1 MLQEQLIVLLAFFY
15 NLTKRK
21 IKAKK
26 DNGKQM
32 RTSTIE
38 RITNETKVN
47 LVLDLDGVGRGKI
60 KTNIPFFDH
69 MLEQLTFHSLVDLEL
84 NARGD
89 IDIDFHH
96 SVEDCGICLGKAFV
110 EALGDKKGINRYGF
124 FLLPMDDA
132 LIRVA
137 LDFSGRSFL
146 SWKVN
151 FPANRVGEFDLELVR
166 EFFNA
171 FSTNSG
177 TTLHVEML
185 DGFNSHHISEA
196 IFKAVGKSIK
206 MAIEKNKGV
215 EMIPSTKGSL

>member
-1 MLQEQLIVLLAFFY
+1 
-15 NLTKRK
+15 
-21 IKAKK
+21 
-26 DNGKQM
+26 M
-32 RTSTIE
+32 RTSKIE
-38 RITNETKVN
+38 RITNETKIN
-47 LVLDLDGVGRGKI
+47 LFLKLDGVGKSTV
-60 KTNIPFFDH
+60 KTCIPFLDH
-69 MLEQLTFHSLVDLEL
+69 VLDQLVFHSSIDLEL
-84 NARGD
+84 NAEGD
-89 IDIDFHH
+89 IEIDFHH
-96 SVEDCGICLGKAFV
+96 TVEDCGICLGKAFM

-151 FPANRVGEFDLELVR
+151 FPTNRVGDFDLELVR

-177 TTLHVEML
+177 ATLHVEML

-196 IFKAVGKSIK
+196 IFKAMGKSIK
-206 MAIEKNKGV
+206 MAVAKNKDV
-215 EMIPSTKGSL
+215 EIIPSTKGRL

>member
-1 MLQEQLIVLLAFFY
+1 
-15 NLTKRK
+15 
-21 IKAKK
+21 
-26 DNGKQM
+26 M
-32 RTSTIE
+32 RTSKIE
-38 RITNETKVN
+38 RITNETKIN
-47 LVLDLDGVGRGKI
+47 LFLKLDGVGKSTV
-60 KTNIPFFDH
+60 KTCIPFLDH
-69 MLEQLTFHSLVDLEL
+69 LLDQLVFHSSIDLEL
-84 NARGD
+84 NAEGD
-89 IDIDFHH
+89 IEIDFHH
-96 SVEDCGICLGKAFV
+96 TVEDCGICLGKAFM

-151 FPANRVGEFDLELVR
+151 FPTNRVGDFDLELVR

-177 TTLHVEML
+177 ATLHVEML

-196 IFKAVGKSIK
+196 IFKAMGKSIK
-206 MAIEKNKGV
+206 MAVAKNKDV
-215 EMIPSTKGSL
+215 EIIPSTKGSL

>member
-1 MLQEQLIVLLAFFY
+1 
-15 NLTKRK
+15 
-21 IKAKK
+21 
-26 DNGKQM
+26 M
-32 RTSTIE
+32 RTSKIE
-38 RITNETKVN
+38 RITNETKIN
-47 LVLDLDGVGRGKI
+47 LFLKLDGVGKSTV
-60 KTNIPFFDH
+60 KTCIPFLDH
-69 MLEQLTFHSLVDLEL
+69 VLDQLVFHSSIDLEL
-84 NARGD
+84 NAEGD

-96 SVEDCGICLGKAFV
+96 TVEDCGICLGKAFM

-151 FPANRVGEFDLELVR
+151 FPTNRVGDFDLELVR

-177 TTLHVEML
+177 ATLHVEML

-196 IFKAVGKSIK
+196 IFKAMGKSIK
-206 MAIEKNKGV
+206 IAVAKNKDV
-215 EMIPSTKGSL
+215 EIIPSTKGSL

>member
-1 MLQEQLIVLLAFFY
+1 M
-15 NLTKRK
+15 RR
-21 IKAKK
+21 AKL
-26 DNGKQM
+26 
-32 RTSTIE
+32 E
-38 RITNETKVN
+38 RITNETKIN
-47 LVLDLDGVGRGKI
+47 LVLDLDGSGKGAI

-69 MLEQLTFHSLVDLEL
+69 MLEQLIFHSSVDLEL
-84 NARGD
+84 KAQGD
-89 IDIDFHH
+89 IEIDYHH
-96 SVEDCGICLGKAFV
+96 TVEDCGICLGKAFM

-146 SWKVN
+146 SWKVS
-151 FPANRVGEFDLELVR
+151 FPTNRVGNFDLELVR

-177 TTLHVEML
+177 ATLHVEKL

-196 IFKAVGKSIK
+196 IFKTMGKSIK
-206 MAIEKNKGV
+206 MAITKNKGM
-215 EMIPSTKGSL
+215 EIIPSTKGSL

>member
-1 MLQEQLIVLLAFFY
+1 M
-15 NLTKRK
+15 RS
-21 IKAKK
+21 AK
-26 DNGKQM
+26 
-32 RTSTIE
+32 IE
-38 RITNETKVN
+38 RITNETSIN
-47 LVLDLDGVGRGKI
+47 LVLNLDGNGKGEI
-60 KTNIPFFDH
+60 NTNIPFFDH
-69 MLEQLTFHSLVDLEL
+69 MLEQLIFHSSVDLEL
-84 NARGD
+84 NAQGD
-89 IDIDFHH
+89 VEIDYHH
-96 SVEDCGICLGKAFV
+96 TVEDCGICLGKAFM

-151 FPANRVGEFDLELVR
+151 FPTNRVGNFDLELVR

-177 TTLHVEML
+177 ATLHVEKL

-196 IFKAVGKSIK
+196 IFKTMGKSIK
-206 MAIEKNKGV
+206 MAITKNKGM
-215 EMIPSTKGSL
+215 EIIPSTKGSL

>member
-1 MLQEQLIVLLAFFY
+1 
-15 NLTKRK
+15 
-21 IKAKK
+21 
-26 DNGKQM
+26 M
-32 RTSTIE
+32 RSSKIE
-38 RITNETKVN
+38 RITNETKIN
-47 LVLDLDGVGRGKI
+47 LFLKLDGVGKSTV
-60 KTNIPFFDH
+60 KTCIPFLDH
-69 MLEQLTFHSLVDLEL
+69 VLDQLVFHSSIDLEL
-84 NARGD
+84 NVEGD
-89 IDIDFHH
+89 IEIDFHH
-96 SVEDCGICLGKAFV
+96 TVEDCGICLGKAFM

-151 FPANRVGEFDLELVR
+151 FPTNRVGDFDLELVR

-177 TTLHVEML
+177 ATLHVEML

-196 IFKAVGKSIK
+196 IFKGMGRAIK
-206 MAIEKNKGV
+206 MAVLKNKSI
-215 EMIPSTKGSL
+215 ESIPSTKGSL